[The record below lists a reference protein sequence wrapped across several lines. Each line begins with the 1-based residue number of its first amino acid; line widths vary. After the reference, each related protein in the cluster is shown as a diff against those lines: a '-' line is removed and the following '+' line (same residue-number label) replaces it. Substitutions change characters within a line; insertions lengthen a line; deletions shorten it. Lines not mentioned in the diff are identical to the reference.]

1 MRDDLTD
8 RLLAALSARR
18 DDPVDVAEVD
28 RRLEEALAS
37 GRLSEEG
44 LREAFDRAFPPHGP
58 RAVPNDVGW

>member
-37 GRLSEEG
+37 GRLSEDG
-44 LREAFDRAFPPHGP
+44 LREAFDRAFPPQVTGLP
-58 RAVPNDVGW
+58 